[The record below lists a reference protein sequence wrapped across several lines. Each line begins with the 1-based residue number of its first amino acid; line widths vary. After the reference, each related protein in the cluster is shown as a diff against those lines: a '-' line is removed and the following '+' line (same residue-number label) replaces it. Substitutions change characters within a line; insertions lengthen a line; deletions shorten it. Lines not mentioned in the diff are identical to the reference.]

1 MGHINYGL
9 LDTIGGALSTIGDA
23 FSNAGEWCV
32 KIINAAY
39 TAFVN
44 LVFSALSILSEDID
58 SEMFEDFWAVVLPV
72 NKVICVIA
80 STLMVLLFV
89 YNLATDAWRV
99 RQDVDVF
106 DIAKSIIK
114 LGLAVVLVNNS
125 LQIVKAIFTMGGILA
140 GMFIP
145 NARPPEGTKAI
156 DGAAAT
162 LIEHGVSGVKGFI
175 IFFVFLIAALLL
187 IGCAVMVTFEIY
199 ERIFKIYILIP
210 FASLSFSTFVLG
222 DGNRGNEIFH
232 GYMRSVITTALEA
245 LIIVLCI
252 SFTSSL
258 VGSGKTLEKLLPA
271 LDEESVKE
279 LTCTGED
286 DFFVLY
292 MSVIEGH
299 YIYEDEIKDE
309 ISSEL
314 YEFLYG
320 DNGYYASEQKYAR
333 MSVGGKMVDSIY
345 SFGLTGKYTGLVKQY
360 SVILYPEFGWLNIIM
375 TLLKV
380 VFPCGLCAGAV
391 KKVSSYSAAIMGRG

>member
-9 LDTIGGALSTIGDA
+9 FDTIGGALSTVGDM

-58 SEMFEDFWAVVLPV
+58 SEMFADFWAVVLPV

-89 YNLATDAWRV
+89 YNLATDAWQV

-106 DIAKSIIK
+106 DIAKSVIK
-114 LGLAVVLVNNS
+114 LGFAVVLVNNS
-125 LQIVKAIFTMGGILA
+125 LQIVKAIFKTGGILA

-145 NARPPEGTKAI
+145 NAYRPDGGRAI

-162 LIEHGVSGVKGFI
+162 LIETGVSGVKGFI
-175 IFFVFLIAALLL
+175 VFFIFLIAALLL
-187 IGCAVMVTFEIY
+187 IACAVMITLEIY
-199 ERIFKIYILIP
+199 ERIFRIYILIP

-232 GYMRSVITTALEA
+232 GYLRSVITTSLEA
-245 LIIVLCI
+245 LIIVICI

-258 VGSGKTLEKLLPA
+258 ISSGKTLEKLLPA

-279 LTCTGED
+279 LTCTGKED
-286 DFFVLY
+286 FMLLY

-299 YIYEDEIKDE
+299 YFFDDEIKDE

-314 YEFLYG
+314 YDFLYG
-320 DNGYYASEQKYAR
+320 ENGYYASEQKYAR
-333 MSVGGKMVDSIY
+333 MSVGGKMVDNIY
-345 SFGLTGKYTGLVKQY
+345 SFGITGKYTGLVKQY

-380 VFPCGLCAGAV
+380 LFPCVLCAGAV
-391 KKVSSYSAAIMGRG
+391 KKVSSYSGTIMGRG

>member
-9 LDTIGGALSTIGDA
+9 FDTIGGALSTVGDM
-23 FSNAGEWCV
+23 FSNTGEWCV

-58 SEMFEDFWAVVLPV
+58 SEMFADFWAVVLPV

-89 YNLATDAWRV
+89 YNLATDAWQV

-106 DIAKSIIK
+106 DIAKSVIK
-114 LGLAVVLVNNS
+114 LGFAVVLVNNS
-125 LQIVKAIFTMGGILA
+125 LQIVKAVFKTGAILA

-145 NARPPEGTKAI
+145 NAYRPDGVRAI
-156 DGAAAT
+156 DGATAT
-162 LIEHGVSGVKGFI
+162 LIETGVSGVKGFI
-175 IFFVFLIAALLL
+175 TFFIFLIAALLL
-187 IGCAVMVTFEIY
+187 IACAVMITLEIY
-199 ERIFKIYILIP
+199 ERIFRIYILIP

-232 GYMRSVITTALEA
+232 GYLRSVITTSMEA
-245 LIIVLCI
+245 LIIVICI

-258 VGSGKTLEKLLPA
+258 ISSGKTLEKLLPA

-279 LTCTGED
+279 LICTGED

-292 MSVIEGH
+292 TSVINGH
-299 YIYEDEIKDE
+299 YLFEDAIKDE
-309 ISSEL
+309 ISNEL

-320 DNGYYASEQKYAR
+320 ADGYYASEQKYAR
-333 MSVGGKMVDSIY
+333 MSVDGEMVDNLY
-345 SFGLTGKYTGLVKQY
+345 SFGHAGKRAELVKQY

-380 VFPCGLCAGAV
+380 LFPCVLCAGAV
-391 KKVSSYSAAIMGRG
+391 KKVSNYSGTIMGRG

>member
-9 LDTIGGALSTIGDA
+9 FDTIGGALSTVSDM
-23 FSNAGEWCV
+23 FSNIGEWCV

-58 SEMFEDFWAVVLPV
+58 SEMFADFWAVVLPV

-89 YNLATDAWRV
+89 YNLATDAWRA

-106 DIAKSIIK
+106 DIAKSVIK
-114 LGLAVVLVNNS
+114 LGFAVVLVNNS
-125 LQIVKAIFTMGGILA
+125 LQIVKAIFKTGGILA

-145 NARPPEGTKAI
+145 NAYRPDGGRAI

-162 LIEHGVSGVKGFI
+162 LIETGVSGVKGFI
-175 IFFVFLIAALLL
+175 VFFIFLIAALLL
-187 IGCAVMVTFEIY
+187 IACAVMITLEIY

-232 GYMRSVITTALEA
+232 GYLRSVITTSLEA
-245 LIIVLCI
+245 LIIVICI

-258 VGSGKTLEKLLPA
+258 ISSGKTLEKLLPA

-279 LTCTGED
+279 LTCTGKND
-286 DFFVLY
+286 VYALYFGVLRDQY
-292 MSVIEGH
+292 LF
-299 YIYEDEIKDE
+299 EDEVKDE

-314 YEFLYG
+314 YDFLYA
-320 DNGYYASEQKYAR
+320 DNGYYASEQKYAS
-333 MSVGGKMVDSIY
+333 MSVNGKMVNSLITLGESY
-345 SFGLTGKYTGLVKQY
+345 SALKKQY
-360 SVILYPEFGWLNIIM
+360 PVVLYPEFGWLNIIM

-380 VFPCGLCAGAV
+380 LFPCVLCAGAV
-391 KKVSSYSAAIMGRG
+391 KKVSSYSGAIMGRG